1 MTTRRTS
8 NERESALID
17 ATLACIAREGISAA
31 TVRNIADYAGVT
43 NGLIRFY
50 FKSKDGVLQA
60 AYRRFLERLFEAADA
75 AVDDGNATTP
85 CERLE
90 RYLQAN
96 LSPPI
101 VTPDSLLLWANFLP
115 LAQHDAAMAEI
126 RAHWYRRTTHA
137 FRDLIRGALEEQ
149 GRTPSHTE
157 LRRLSVAVNGLID
170 GLWIEGAL
178 SAETLDLH
186 ELQAIGLDAASRLLG
201 VPLGKS
207 GTGTD

>member
-1 MTTRRTS
+1 MTTRRAS
-8 NERESALID
+8 NDRESALID
-17 ATLACIAREGISAA
+17 ATLTCIAREGISAA

-50 FKSKDGVLQA
+50 FKSKDGILQA
-60 AYRRFLERLFEAADA
+60 AYRRFLERLFEAAHGTI
-75 AVDDGNATTP
+75 DGHDTTA

-90 RYLQAN
+90 RYLLAN

-115 LAQHDAAMAEI
+115 LAHHDAAMADI
-126 RAHWYRRTTHA
+126 RRHWYTRTTQA
-137 FRDLIRGALEEQ
+137 FQELIHGALAEHGLAPGE
-149 GRTPSHTE
+149 TE

-178 SAETLDLH
+178 SAETLDTR

-201 VPLGKS
+201 IAVSRPSLG
-207 GTGTD
+207 